1 MSKEEGKMEIVVMN
15 IEEGRWELQSAIPFE
30 HCAR

>member
-1 MSKEEGKMEIVVMN
+1 MEIVVMN
-15 IEEGRWELQSAIPFE
+15 IEEGRWELQSAIPYE